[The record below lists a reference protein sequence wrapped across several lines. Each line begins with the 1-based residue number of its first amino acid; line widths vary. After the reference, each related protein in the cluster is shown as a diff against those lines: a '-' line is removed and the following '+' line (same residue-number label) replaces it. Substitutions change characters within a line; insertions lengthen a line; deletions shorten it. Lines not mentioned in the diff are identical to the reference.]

1 MSDFMKL
8 DEAVEI
14 VMELAT
20 DNVLDDSII
29 ANDPHLSDE
38 QARQETAIATVEDF
52 FVNNVFEG
60 VECEAM
66 DSIELQDQKQ
76 QILKFSPPE
85 ENEDE

>member
-8 DEAVEI
+8 EEAVDI
-14 VMELAT
+14 VMKLAT
-20 DNVLDDSII
+20 DNILDDSII

-60 VECEAM
+60 
-66 DSIELQDQKQ
+66 D
-76 QILKFSPPE
+76 
-85 ENEDE
+85 

>member
-8 DEAVEI
+8 DEAIEI

-20 DNVLDDSII
+20 DNVLDDGII
-29 ANDPHLSDE
+29 ANNPHLEEE

-60 VECEAM
+60 
-66 DSIELQDQKQ
+66 D
-76 QILKFSPPE
+76 
-85 ENEDE
+85 

>member
-8 DEAVEI
+8 EEAVEI

-38 QARQETAIATVEDF
+38 QARQKTAIATVEDF
-52 FVNNVFEG
+52 FVNNVF
-60 VECEAM
+60 
-66 DSIELQDQKQ
+66 SH
-76 QILKFSPPE
+76 
-85 ENEDE
+85 DE

>member
-1 MSDFMKL
+1 MIDVTQPTTFRRLKMSDFMKL
-8 DEAVEI
+8 DEAIEI

-20 DNVLDDSII
+20 DSVLDDGII

-60 VECEAM
+60 
-66 DSIELQDQKQ
+66 D
-76 QILKFSPPE
+76 
-85 ENEDE
+85 

>member
-8 DEAVEI
+8 EEAVDI

-38 QARQETAIATVEDF
+38 QARQQTAIATVEDF

-60 VECEAM
+60 
-66 DSIELQDQKQ
+66 L
-76 QILKFSPPE
+76 
-85 ENEDE
+85 EDE

>member
-8 DEAVEI
+8 EEAVEI

-38 QARQETAIATVEDF
+38 QARQKTAIATVEDF
-52 FVNNVFEG
+52 FVTVTDWSNYTR
-60 VECEAM
+60 
-66 DSIELQDQKQ
+66 
-76 QILKFSPPE
+76 
-85 ENEDE
+85 